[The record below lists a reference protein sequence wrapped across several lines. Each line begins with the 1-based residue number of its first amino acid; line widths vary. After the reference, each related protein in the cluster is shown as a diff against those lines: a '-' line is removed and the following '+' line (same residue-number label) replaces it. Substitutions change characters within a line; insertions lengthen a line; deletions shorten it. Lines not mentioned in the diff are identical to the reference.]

1 MYFSLSPRRLPLAFS
16 LATAGLLAGPAA
28 AQVSAPSALPAPTA
42 QLPLD
47 PAVRVG
53 RLPNGLTYYIRRNA
67 TPAHQAKLVL
77 ANKAGSLLED
87 DDQRGLAHFLE
98 HLAFNGTRDYPKQE
112 LINYLQRAGVRFGA
126 DLNAYTTQTET
137 VFELPLPTDQPGL
150 LQQGVNILAN
160 WAGRLSLAPA
170 EMEQERNIILE
181 EARMR
186 GLNAPE
192 RVRHQLA
199 PVLLNRARTSERE
212 AIGLEQVMRTAPLAR
227 LRQFYHD
234 WYRPDL
240 QAVVAVGDFDPDQVE
255 EYIKQYFGDLQN
267 PSPER
272 PLPSYPVPS
281 RPGTEVLLVTDP
293 ELATTRLTSVVRQP
307 ALPAGT
313 VAEYTAG
320 LDRQLFGY
328 AVQQR
333 LAELSRQP
341 RPPFQSASASYA
353 GLTDDTDALGMQVT
367 VAHPAEAPAAVAA
380 LLREV
385 LRPIGAAE
393 AARAKAALRASFDA
407 LWQERDKHASDSYAR
422 EYVQLFLHQTP
433 APGLATERAL
443 ALAHL
448 ATVTP
453 AQLSALAAGFV
464 RPDNRALLLQA
475 PRADQAQL
483 PDAATLTAWFQ
494 PPASLAADATAAADT
509 ATADAAPLVAVPAG
523 GRIVRERRQPAVGAT
538 ELQLSNGVRVV
549 LKPTTLQNNEILLGS
564 YAFGGTSRA
573 SDADFTSAAMS
584 VPLVLSS
591 GAGTWPARRL
601 RERLTGHDV
610 AVVPA
615 LGELSQGLQGHSSP
629 AELETA
635 LQLIYLYCAQPRHD
649 SLTWATIR
657 NSTLA
662 NLAARS
668 PEPSRVF
675 IDTVAAVLSGG
686 NFRRQTPTAA
696 RVQAASQAV
705 AEAYYNA
712 RFGNAA
718 GFTFVLV
725 GNLDSTTVR
734 PLLARYLGA
743 LPALPGRPG
752 TYRNLHIAPPA
763 GPLTKVVRLGHDD
776 KATVRLVFQGKHHY
790 SARHNMT
797 LRVLEDL
804 LELRL
809 LARLREQEGGVY
821 TPSVQASA
829 SKLPTGRYSCT
840 ILFNCAPANADKLVA
855 ATLDEIQTLATRGP
869 APDDLAKVLAEQR
882 ADLARQGST
891 NGYWL
896 GYLLGQYQNHE
907 PLAARLA
914 QLRLLA
920 SITPA
925 DARRAAR
932 RYLAPRHLLRFEL
945 LPVSESPRG

>member
-1 MYFSLSPRRLPLAFS
+1 MKRLLSLRWPPLACLLTATG
-16 LATAGLLAGPAA
+16 LAAGPGH
-28 AQVSAPSALPAPTA
+28 AQAPAPAPLAPTA

-53 RLPNGLTYYIRRNA
+53 HLPNGLTYYIRRNA

-77 ANKAGSLLED
+77 ANKAGSLLEEN
-87 DDQRGLAHFLE
+87 DQRGLAHFLE

-112 LINYLQRAGVRFGA
+112 LISYLQRAGVRFGA

-160 WAGRLSLAPA
+160 WAGRLTLAPA

-181 EARMR
+181 EARTR
-186 GLNAPE
+186 GLNANE
-192 RVRHQLA
+192 RVRRQLA
-199 PVLLNRARTSERE
+199 PALLNRARTSERE
-212 AIGLEQVMRTAPLAR
+212 AIGLEQVVRTAPLAR
-227 LRQFYHD
+227 LQQFYHD

-255 EYIKQYFGDLQN
+255 AYIKQYFGDLQN

-281 RPGTEVLLVTDP
+281 RPGTEVVLVTDP

-320 LDRQLFGY
+320 LDRQLVGY
-328 AVQQR
+328 VVQQR

-353 GLTDDTDALGMQVT
+353 SLTDNTDALGMQVT
-367 VAHPAEAPAAVAA
+367 VARPAEAPAAVAA
-380 LLREV
+380 LLSEV
-385 LRPIGAAE
+385 LRPLSAAE
-393 AARAKAALRASFDA
+393 TTRAKTALRSSFDA

-422 EYVQLFLHQTP
+422 EYVQLFLHHTP
-433 APGLATERAL
+433 APGLATERDL

-475 PRADQAQL
+475 PRTDQAQL
-483 PDAATLTAWFQ
+483 PDAVTLTAWFQ
-494 PPASLAADATAAADT
+494 PPASLAADAAADT
-509 ATADAAPLVAVPAG
+509 ATTDAAPLVAVPAG

-549 LKPTTLQNNEILLGS
+549 LKPTALQNNEILLGS

-584 VPLVLSS
+584 VPLVLNS

-615 LGELSQGLQGHSSP
+615 LGELSQGLQGRSSP

-635 LQLIYLYCAQPRHD
+635 LQLIYLYCTQPRHD
-649 SLTWATIR
+649 SLAWAAIR

-668 PEPSRVF
+668 PEPGRVF
-675 IDTVAAVLSGG
+675 LDTVAAVLSGG
-686 NFRRQTPTAA
+686 SFRRQVPTAA

-705 AEAYYNA
+705 AAAYYNA

-725 GNLDSTTVR
+725 GNLDSATVR

-776 KATVRLVFQGKHHY
+776 KATVRLVFQGKYQY

-840 ILFNCAPANADKLVA
+840 ILFNCAPANVDKLVA

-891 NGYWL
+891 NAYWL
-896 GYLLGQYQNHE
+896 GYLLGQYQNNE

-914 QLRLLA
+914 QPSLLA

-925 DARRAAR
+925 DARRAGR
-932 RYLAPRHLLRFEL
+932 RYLAARHLLRFEL
-945 LPVSESPRG
+945 LPAGEAPRG

>member
-1 MYFSLSPRRLPLAFS
+1 MRSSFPLRRHS
-16 LATAGLLAGPAA
+16 LACLLAAVVAASPSRAQTPA
-28 AQVSAPSALPAPTA
+28 PPPPAPTA

-53 RLPNGLTYYIRRNA
+53 HLPNGLTYYIRRNA

-87 DDQRGLAHFLE
+87 EDQRGLAHFLE

-112 LINYLQRAGVRFGA
+112 LIGYLQRAGVRFGA

-160 WAGRLSLAPA
+160 WAGRLTLAPA
-170 EMEQERNIILE
+170 EMEQERSIILE

-186 GLNAPE
+186 GLNASE
-192 RVRHQLA
+192 RVRRQLS

-212 AIGLEQVMRTAPLAR
+212 AIGLEQVVRTAPLAR

-255 EYIKQYFGDLQN
+255 GYIKQYFGDLPN

-272 PLPSYPVPS
+272 PLPAYPVPA
-281 RPGTEVLLVTDP
+281 RAGTEVLVVTDP

-313 VAEYTAG
+313 VADYTAG
-320 LDRQLFGY
+320 LDRQLLGY

-341 RPPFQSASASYA
+341 RPPFQSASASFA
-353 GLTDDTDALGMQVT
+353 SLTDDTDALGMQVT
-367 VAHPAEAPAAVAA
+367 VAHPTEAPAAVAA

-385 LRPIGAAE
+385 LRPFSASE
-393 AARAKAALRASFDA
+393 VARARAALRASFDA
-407 LWQERDKHASDSYAR
+407 LWQERDKHPSESYAR
-422 EYVQLFLHQTP
+422 EYVQLFLHRTP
-433 APGLATERAL
+433 APGLATERDL
-443 ALAHL
+443 ALAYL

-453 AQLSALAAGFV
+453 AQLSALAPGFV

-494 PPASLAADATAAADT
+494 PPASLAADAAAAADT
-509 ATADAAPLVAVPAG
+509 ATADGAPLVTVPAG

-538 ELQLSNGVRVV
+538 ELLLSNGVRVI

-564 YAFGGTSRA
+564 YAFGGTSLA
-573 SDADFTSAAMS
+573 PNADFTSAAMS
-584 VPLVLSS
+584 VPLTLSS
-591 GAGTWPARRL
+591 GVGPWPARRL

-610 AVVPA
+610 SVAPA
-615 LGELSQGLQGHSSP
+615 LGELTQGVQGRSSP

-635 LQLIYLYCAQPRHD
+635 LQLVYLYCTQPRHD
-649 SLTWATIR
+649 SLAWLTLQNGA
-657 NSTLA
+657 LA
-662 NLAARS
+662 NIAARS
-668 PEPSRVF
+668 PEPGRVF
-675 IDTVAAVLSGG
+675 LDTMAAVLNGH
-686 NFRRQTPTAA
+686 NFRRLAPTAT
-696 RVQAASQAV
+696 RVQAASQTV
-705 AEAYYNA
+705 AEAFYKA

-725 GNLDSTTVR
+725 GNLDSAAVR

-743 LPALPGRPG
+743 LPALPGRPA
-752 TYRNLHIAPPA
+752 TYRNLHIVPPA
-763 GPLTKVVRLGHDD
+763 DPLTKVVRQGHDD
-776 KATVRLVFQGKHHY
+776 KATVQLIFQGAYRY
-790 SARHNMT
+790 SARHNLT
-797 LRVLEDL
+797 LHVLEDL

-821 TPSVQASA
+821 TPSVRFGAG
-829 SKLPTGRYSCT
+829 KLPTGRYTCT
-840 ILFNCAPANADKLVA
+840 ISFSCAPANANKLVA
-855 ATLDEIQTLATRGP
+855 ATLDEIRALATHGP
-869 APDDLAKVLAEQR
+869 AADDFAKVLAEQR

-891 NGYWL
+891 NTYWL
-896 GYLLGQYQNHE
+896 GYLLGQYQNSE

-914 QLRLLA
+914 QPQLLA
-920 SITPA
+920 TLTPA

-945 LPVSESPRG
+945 LPVRESPRG

>member
-1 MYFSLSPRRLPLAFS
+1 MKSPLSPRWLPLAFS
-16 LATAGLLAGPAA
+16 LAAAGLLAGPAT
-28 AQVSAPSALPAPTA
+28 AQAPTPAALPAPTA
-42 QLPLD
+42 RLPLA

-53 RLPNGLTYYIRRNA
+53 QLPNGLTYYIRRNA

-98 HLAFNGTRDYPKQE
+98 HMAFNGTRDYPKQE
-112 LINYLQRAGVRFGA
+112 LISYLQRAGVRFGA

-160 WAGRLSLAPA
+160 WAGHLTLTPQ
-170 EMEQERNIILE
+170 EMEQERGIILE
-181 EARMR
+181 EARTR
-186 GLNAPE
+186 GLNADE
-192 RVRHQLA
+192 RVRRQLA
-199 PVLLNRARTSERE
+199 PVLLNRARTSARE
-212 AIGLEQVMRTAPLAR
+212 AIGLEPVIRTAPLAR
-227 LRQFYHD
+227 LQQFYHE

-255 EYIKQYFGDLQN
+255 GYIKQYFSDLKN

-272 PLPSYPVPS
+272 PLPAYPVPA
-281 RPGTEVLLVTDP
+281 RAGTEVLLVTDP

-333 LAELSRQP
+333 LAELRRQP
-341 RPPFQSASASYA
+341 RPPFQSAAASFA
-353 GLTDDTDALGMQVT
+353 SLTDDTDALGMQVT
-367 VAHPAEAPAAVAA
+367 VAHPTEAPAAVAA

-385 LRPIGAAE
+385 LRPLSPAE
-393 AARAKAALRASFDA
+393 TARAKAALRASYDA
-407 LWQERDKHASDSYAR
+407 LWQERDKHPSASYAR
-422 EYVQLFLHQTP
+422 EYVQLFLHQAA
-433 APGLATERAL
+433 APGLATERDL

-475 PRADQAQL
+475 PAADRALL
-483 PDAATLTAWFQ
+483 PDAATLTAWLQ
-494 PPASLAADATAAADT
+494 PPAALAADAATAEAAD
-509 ATADAAPLVAVPAG
+509 ADDVPLVTVPAG

-538 ELQLSNGVRVV
+538 ELLLGNGVRVV
-549 LKPTTLQNNEILLGS
+549 LKPTALQNNEVLLGS
-564 YAFGGTSRA
+564 YSFGGTSLA

-584 VPLVLSS
+584 APLVLNS
-591 GAGTWPARRL
+591 GVGTWPARRL

-610 AVVPA
+610 AVAPA
-615 LGELSQGLQGHSSP
+615 LGELSQGLQGRSSP

-635 LQLIYLYCAQPRHD
+635 LQLIYLYCTQPRYD
-649 SLTWATIR
+649 SLAWATLR
-657 NSTLA
+657 SGALA
-662 NLAARS
+662 SIAARS
-668 PEPSRVF
+668 PAPSRVF

-686 NFRRQTPTAA
+686 NFRRQAPTAA

-705 AEAYYNA
+705 AEAFYKA

-725 GNLDSTTVR
+725 GNIDSATVR

-743 LPALPGRPG
+743 LPALPGQPG

-776 KATVRLVFQGKHHY
+776 KATVRLVFQGKYQY
-790 SARHNMT
+790 SARQNMT
-797 LRVLEDL
+797 LHVLEDL

-840 ILFNCAPANADKLVA
+840 ILFDCAPANADKLVA
-855 ATLDEIQTLATRGP
+855 ATLDEINTLATNGP
-869 APDDLAKVLAEQR
+869 APDDFAKVLAEQR
-882 ADLARQGST
+882 ADLARQGTT
-891 NGYWL
+891 NAYWL
-896 GYLLGQYQNHE
+896 GYLLGQYQNDE

-914 QLRLLA
+914 QPRLLA
-920 SITPA
+920 GISPA

-932 RYLAPRHLLRFEL
+932 RYLAPRHLLRLEL
-945 LPVSESPRG
+945 RPVSEPPKG